1 MVMEFE
7 KRLQNA
13 IERGYRRGDAQA
25 EEEAARAMSEDEL
38 KSLHSRYRL
47 QLSEHIET
55 CLRQLLTY
63 FPGFEVEVIYGERGW
78 GAACRRDDIRI
89 FSRTQRKSY
98 YSRLE
103 ITVRPY
109 SSSNVLDLIAKGT
122 IHNRELF
129 NRQHY
134 KPLTEASIDD
144 FLERVDAWILEYAE
158 LYAAKS

>member
-1 MVMEFE
+1 MEFE
-7 KRLQNA
+7 ERLQKA
-13 IERGYRRGDAQA
+13 IERGYRRGDARA

-47 QLSEHIET
+47 RLSEHIEACIRRRPT
-55 CLRQLLTY
+55 H
-63 FPGFEVEVIYGERGW
+63 FPGFEVETIYGERGW
-78 GAACRRDDIRI
+78 GAACRRDDLRL
-89 FSRTQRKSY
+89 FSRTQRESY

-109 SSSNVLDLIAKGT
+109 SHLHVLELNARGT
-122 IHNRELF
+122 VHNRELF

-134 KPLTEASIDD
+134 KPLAEVSLDD
-144 FLERVDAWILEYAE
+144 FLDRVDTWVLEYAE